1 MRYRTAAI
9 GLAIAACAAVSPA
22 IAQGLNSEGTI
33 DAIVGSQV
41 EEKERPVEANTG
53 RVVAAIE
60 KSAESAAAVRKLTQA
75 QKVEIIFLPEA
86 AAVEGGPPGEIEA
99 KLAER
104 KDDVQQLRKEIEGNA
119 LLYHA
124 IDSRQVIMR
133 DILAVELDAD
143 GVVVYAA
150 AKPAG

>member
-9 GLAIAACAAVSPA
+9 GLAIAAFAAVSPA

-41 EEKERPVEANTG
+41 EETERPVEANTG

-75 QKVEIIFLPEA
+75 PKVEIIFLPEA
-86 AAVEGGPPGEIEA
+86 SAVEGGPPGEIEA

-104 KDDVQQLRKEIEGNA
+104 KDDVQQLRQEIEGNA

-124 IDSRQVIMR
+124 IDSRQVMMR
-133 DILAVELDAD
+133 DILAVELDAE